1 MSNDQL
7 PSINDFT
14 EDLSELPSA
23 DEFIKEDLP
32 SVEEFVEKEEE
43 DIVEETI
50 EEPVAEESG
59 DLTEVLRLI
68 NDVRKDIPDIP
79 EIKCYDEEL
88 KKLTEYIDQVHD
100 CIPEVPEVKYY
111 DKEVEAICEQI
122 DTIKEEVK
130 DLPEV
135 KYYDEQIKSI
145 EHKLDLTNQ
154 NIDELPEPKYY
165 DQEIEAICEQ
175 IDKVKADIPTFP
187 KWVNEVN
194 EVPDFTWIGKTFSVI
209 DDDFIKVNDHILDLK
224 TRFDSDIDTLSES
237 LDTKDF
243 ERRGE
248 VSKVREDLK
257 ETKDR
262 IYEEL
267 KETAL
272 KIWEHKDQFKDD
284 DRKLKKSVLSK
295 LNEARQKI
303 EKQIAESYNKSYE
316 SNKTLKTYFEG
327 LKEEIANLP
336 EPKYYDDPIKDLKEG
351 LSKLDERVDGK
362 ILNISELY
370 KIVGE
375 LKETQQELKEVYN
388 DRPIQP
394 DPSEKQ
400 GNDPLTPTDQ
410 KFATLQDLAA
420 NYRLFVNRVE
430 QQLYTIG
437 GGGAGFIK
445 DLDDVSFTGITT
457 GSMLIYEAS
466 TQKWVGIASTALG
479 SGSVGAAGTW
489 TTDSVG
495 IHTTKSVGIGTTA
508 SSSYAL
514 IVGGDIHA
522 TGNVSVAGTITYDD
536 VKHVDSTGIST
547 FRAGIIVDTVGV
559 SVSAGIV
566 TTPSLH
572 VGAGIITA
580 SDSGINVTGVITAT
594 SFDGSVAFASTST
607 VPGISTQ
614 GHSVFNTINA
624 SGIVTANSFSG
635 DGSAL
640 TNLPGQKD
648 LWSINATGIHT
659 LSNVGVGTTSA
670 THTLTVGAVGASGT
684 SLFVHGDARIVGIL
698 SVGQG
703 TITLDPNAKTL
714 TGLDELKIGSGTTA
728 ITIKKSVT
736 TGEIEF
742 ADQEGQES
750 SIGIGTTV
758 SINTTGIVT
767 ATQFISNSTTTAFY
781 PPVLT
786 TTQRDAMSGLSQGA
800 MIFNSTSKKMEF
812 YDGTTWQSLPGMSLG
827 LTVALDG

>member
-1 MSNDQL
+1 MS
-7 PSINDFT
+7 
-14 EDLSELPSA
+14 
-23 DEFIKEDLP
+23 
-32 SVEEFVEKEEE
+32 
-43 DIVEETI
+43 
-50 EEPVAEESG
+50 
-59 DLTEVLRLI
+59 
-68 NDVRKDIPDIP
+68 
-79 EIKCYDEEL
+79 
-88 KKLTEYIDQVHD
+88 
-100 CIPEVPEVKYY
+100 
-111 DKEVEAICEQI
+111 
-122 DTIKEEVK
+122 
-130 DLPEV
+130 
-135 KYYDEQIKSI
+135 
-145 EHKLDLTNQ
+145 TN
-154 NIDELPEPKYY
+154 NNKPKYY
-165 DQEIEAICEQ
+165 EQEIEAICEQ

-224 TRFDSDIDTLSES
+224 TKFDSDIDTLSES
-237 LDTKDF
+237 LDIKDF

-248 VSKVREDLK
+248 VNKIRENLK
-257 ETKDR
+257 ETKDK

-267 KETAL
+267 KETAI

-351 LSKLDERVDGK
+351 LSKLDEKREEQG
-362 ILNISELY
+362 LNITELY
-370 KIVGE
+370 KIVE
-375 LKETQQELKEVYN
+375 DLKGTQQHLTEIYN
-388 DRPIQP
+388 DRPLTP
-394 DPSEKQ
+394 DPNLKQ

-410 KFATLQDLAA
+410 QFATLKDLAA

-445 DLDDVSFTGITT
+445 DLDDVNIAGITT
-457 GSMLIYEAS
+457 GDLLIYGGGTS
-466 TQKWVGIASTALG
+466 GTHWVGIASTALG

-508 SSSYAL
+508 SSSYTL

-547 FRAGIIVDTVGV
+547 FQAGIIVDTVGV

-594 SFDGSVAFASTST
+594 SFDGSVSFASTST

-659 LSNVGVGTTSA
+659 LSNAGVGTTSA

-684 SLFVHGDARIVGIL
+684 SLFVHGDARIVGVL
-698 SVGQG
+698 TVGSSSVTIDGNTNKVNVG
-703 TITLDPNAKTL
+703 TGITLDA
-714 TGLDELKIGSGTTA
+714 
-728 ITIKKSVT
+728 T
-736 TGEIEF
+736 TGEIF
-742 ADQEGQES
+742 APS
-750 SIGIGTTV
+750 MKSVGTT
-758 SINTTGIVT
+758 G
-767 ATQFISNSTTTAFY
+767 AFY

-786 TTQRDAMSGLSQGA
+786 TTQRDALTVTEGA
-800 MIFNSTSKKMEF
+800 MVFNTTSKKMEF

>member
-410 KFATLQDLAA
+410 KFATLKDLAA

-445 DLDDVSFTGITT
+445 DLDDVNIDGLVDGDTLLWNASTSKWDVGAGGVGAGGTWASDSVGVSTTKNVGIATTARSDYALYVEGDGYVTGNWNVTGDIVYDEVSGRNLNISGIATLSSAASGVGTVHIGTGSTAMIVDGDARVIGILTVGRSSITLDGSSNIVNVGTGITLNATT
-457 GSMLIYEAS
+457 GKIMAPE
-466 TQKWVGIASTALG
+466 
-479 SGSVGAAGTW
+479 
-489 TTDSVG
+489 
-495 IHTTKSVGIGTTA
+495 
-508 SSSYAL
+508 
-514 IVGGDIHA
+514 
-522 TGNVSVAGTITYDD
+522 
-536 VKHVDSTGIST
+536 
-547 FRAGIIVDTVGV
+547 
-559 SVSAGIV
+559 
-566 TTPSLH
+566 
-572 VGAGIITA
+572 IIT
-580 SDSGINVTGVITAT
+580 
-594 SFDGSVAFASTST
+594 
-607 VPGISTQ
+607 
-614 GHSVFNTINA
+614 
-624 SGIVTANSFSG
+624 
-635 DGSAL
+635 
-640 TNLPGQKD
+640 
-648 LWSINATGIHT
+648 
-659 LSNVGVGTTSA
+659 
-670 THTLTVGAVGASGT
+670 
-684 SLFVHGDARIVGIL
+684 
-698 SVGQG
+698 
-703 TITLDPNAKTL
+703 
-714 TGLDELKIGSGTTA
+714 SGTT
-728 ITIKKSVT
+728 
-736 TGEIEF
+736 G
-742 ADQEGQES
+742 
-750 SIGIGTTV
+750 
-758 SINTTGIVT
+758 
-767 ATQFISNSTTTAFY
+767 AFY
-781 PPVLT
+781 PPVLN
-786 TTQRDAMSGLSQGA
+786 TTQRDALTVTQGA
-800 MIFNSTSKKMEF
+800 MIFNTSTSKIEF
-812 YDGTTWQSLPGMSLG
+812 YDGSSWNSVPGVTLG
-827 LTVALDG
+827 LGMGVF

>member
-508 SSSYAL
+508 SSSYTL

-547 FRAGIIVDTVGV
+547 FRAGIIVDTVGI

-572 VGAGIITA
+572 VGAVIGVAGIITA

-594 SFDGSVAFASTST
+594 SFE
-607 VPGISTQ
+607 
-614 GHSVFNTINA
+614 
-624 SGIVTANSFSG
+624 G

-648 LWSINATGIHT
+648 FWSINATGIHT
-659 LSNVGVGTTSA
+659 LSNVGIGTTSA

-684 SLFVHGDARIVGIL
+684 SLFVHGDARIVGVL
-698 SVGQG
+698 TVGSSSVTIDGNTNKVQVG
-703 TITLDPNAKTL
+703 TGITLDAN
-714 TGLDELKIGSGTTA
+714 
-728 ITIKKSVT
+728 
-736 TGEIEF
+736 TGEIF
-742 ADQEGQES
+742 APAMKS
-750 SIGIGTTV
+750 VGTT
-758 SINTTGIVT
+758 G
-767 ATQFISNSTTTAFY
+767 AFY

-786 TTQRDAMSGLSQGA
+786 TTQRDALTVTEGA
-800 MIFNSTSKKMEF
+800 MVFNTTSKKMEF

>member
-50 EEPVAEESG
+50 EEPVEAE
-59 DLTEVLRLI
+59 DLTEVIRLI
-68 NDVRKDIPDIP
+68 NDVRRDIPNIP
-79 EIKCYDEEL
+79 EIKYYDEEL
-88 KKLTEYIDQVHD
+88 EKLSAYVEQIKDSIPK
-100 CIPEVPEVKYY
+100 IPEIKEY
-111 DKEVEAICEQI
+111 DTEVEAICEQI
-122 DTIKEEVK
+122 DLVKEEIK
-130 DLPEV
+130 DLPEP
-135 KYYDEQIKSI
+135 KYYDEQIKNI

-165 DQEIEAICEQ
+165 EQEIEAICEQ

-224 TRFDSDIDTLSES
+224 TKFDSDIDTLSES

-248 VSKVREDLK
+248 VNKIREDLK
-257 ETKDR
+257 ETKDK

-267 KETAL
+267 KETAI
-272 KIWEHKDQFKDD
+272 KIWEHRDQFKDD

-351 LSKLDERVDGK
+351 LSKLDEKREEQG
-362 ILNISELY
+362 LNITELY
-370 KIVGE
+370 KIVE
-375 LKETQQELKEVYN
+375 DLKGTQQHLTEIYN
-388 DRPIQP
+388 DRPLTP
-394 DPSEKQ
+394 DPNLKQ

-410 KFATLQDLAA
+410 QFATLKDLAA

-445 DLDDVSFTGITT
+445 DLDDVNIAGITT
-457 GSMLIYEAS
+457 GDLLIYGGGTS
-466 TQKWVGIASTALG
+466 GTHWVGIASTALG
-479 SGSVGAAGTW
+479 SSSVGAAGTW

-508 SSSYAL
+508 SSSYTL

-547 FRAGIIVDTVGV
+547 FQAGIIVDTVGV

-594 SFDGSVAFASTST
+594 SFDGSVSFASTST

-659 LSNVGVGTTSA
+659 LSNAGVGTTSA

-684 SLFVHGDARIVGIL
+684 SLFVHGDARIVGVL
-698 SVGQG
+698 TVGSSSVTIDGNTNKVNVG
-703 TITLDPNAKTL
+703 TGITLDA
-714 TGLDELKIGSGTTA
+714 
-728 ITIKKSVT
+728 T
-736 TGEIEF
+736 TGEIF
-742 ADQEGQES
+742 APS
-750 SIGIGTTV
+750 MKSVGTT
-758 SINTTGIVT
+758 G
-767 ATQFISNSTTTAFY
+767 AFY

-786 TTQRDAMSGLSQGA
+786 TTQRDALTVTEGA
-800 MIFNSTSKKMEF
+800 MVFNTTSKKMEF

>member
-50 EEPVAEESG
+50 EEPVEAE
-59 DLTEVLRLI
+59 DLTEVIRLI
-68 NDVRKDIPDIP
+68 NDVRRDIPNIP
-79 EIKCYDEEL
+79 EIKYYDEEL
-88 KKLTEYIDQVHD
+88 EKLSAYVEQIKES
-100 CIPEVPEVKYY
+100 IPEIPEIKEY
-111 DKEVEAICEQI
+111 DREVEAICEQI
-122 DTIKEEVK
+122 DLVREEIK

-154 NIDELPEPKYY
+154 NIDELPEPEVYLTDLKKIREEVERVRS
-165 DQEIEAICEQ
+165 EIPI
-175 IDKVKADIPTFP
+175 FP

-209 DDDFIKVNDHILDLK
+209 DDDFIKLNDHILDLK
-224 TRFDSDIDTLSES
+224 TKFDSDIDTLSES

-248 VSKVREDLK
+248 VNKIREDLK
-257 ETKDR
+257 ETKDK

-267 KETAL
+267 KETAI

-284 DRKLKKSVLSK
+284 DRRLKKSILSK
-295 LNEARQKI
+295 LNEAKQKI
-303 EKQIAESYNKSYE
+303 EQQITESYNKNYE

-336 EPKYYDDPIKDLKEG
+336 QPKYYDDPIRDLKKG
-351 LSKLDERVDGK
+351 LSKLDEKREEQG
-362 ILNISELY
+362 LNIIELY
-370 KIVGE
+370 KIVE
-375 LKETQQELKEVYN
+375 DLKGTQQHLTEIYN
-388 DRPIQP
+388 DRPLTP
-394 DPSEKQ
+394 DPNLKQ

-410 KFATLQDLAA
+410 QFATLKDLAA

-437 GGGAGFIK
+437 GGGAGFVK
-445 DLDDVSFTGITT
+445 DLDDVNIAGITT
-457 GSMLIYEAS
+457 GDLLIYGGGTS
-466 TQKWVGIASTALG
+466 GTHWVGIASTALG
-479 SGSVGAAGTW
+479 SSSVGAAGTW

-508 SSSYAL
+508 SSSYTL

-547 FRAGIIVDTVGV
+547 FQAGIIVDTVGV

-594 SFDGSVAFASTST
+594 KLW
-607 VPGISTQ
+607 IE
-614 GHSVFNTINA
+614 
-624 SGIVTANSFSG
+624 G
-635 DGSAL
+635 DARV
-640 TNLPGQKD
+640 
-648 LWSINATGIHT
+648 TGI
-659 LSNVGVGTTSA
+659 
-670 THTLTVGAVGASGT
+670 LTVGSGSITFDPTKKEITGINNVIAGSGSSISLAPLLNLGGKFETDYSKLILSASG
-684 SLFVHGDARIVGIL
+684 
-698 SVGQG
+698 
-703 TITLDPNAKTL
+703 
-714 TGLDELKIGSGTTA
+714 
-728 ITIKKSVT
+728 
-736 TGEIEF
+736 
-742 ADQEGQES
+742 
-750 SIGIGTTV
+750 
-758 SINTTGIVT
+758 
-767 ATQFISNSTTTAFY
+767 STF
-781 PPVLT
+781 
-786 TTQRDAMSGLSQGA
+786 D
-800 MIFNSTSKKMEF
+800 
-812 YDGTTWQSLPGMSLG
+812 
-827 LTVALDG
+827 